1 MQPSG
6 IAEVET
12 REISSASLLSLP
24 VITHRKRSFL
34 SLLDV
39 GQDESTCD
47 DDGGMFVLSPFE
59 NVTAEMWRRIEEP
72 RIVWLRDELVDA
84 RPTADMSEWSSD
96 LDDEARAIHS
106 DLMDASRRALGDD

>member
-1 MQPSG
+1 MQTSG

-12 REISSASLLSLP
+12 RKISSAPLLSLS
-24 VITHRKRSFL
+24 VITHSKRSFS
-34 SLLDV
+34 SLLDS
-39 GQDESTCD
+39 GQHESMCD
-47 DDGGMFVLSPFE
+47 DDRRMVVLSPFE

-96 LDDEARAIHS
+96 LDDEARAIHG